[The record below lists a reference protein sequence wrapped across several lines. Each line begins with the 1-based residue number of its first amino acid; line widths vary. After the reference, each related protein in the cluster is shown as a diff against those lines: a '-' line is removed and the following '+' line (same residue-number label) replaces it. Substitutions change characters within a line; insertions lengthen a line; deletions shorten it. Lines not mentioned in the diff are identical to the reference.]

1 MWIREDLKDAI
12 KQIFSIGDFEYERTE
27 NMYDE
32 DLLILSDGNRKIAI
46 EISVFDDDFFIYEVK
61 NNEETYC
68 RENFKLVTLCYE
80 EGKTKLKFNGIIEF
94 EGKAFDF
101 DLELVTLRL
110 ERGAQDVD
118 DYFYL
123 KKLQGTT
130 KKGYQKKTHLRKNFK
145 KMSLIKKIK
154 F

>member
-12 KQIFSIGDFEYERTE
+12 KQIFSLDEFQYEGTE
-27 NMYDE
+27 NVCGE
-32 DLLILSDGNRKIAI
+32 GLLMLSDGNRKIAI
-46 EISVFDDDFFIYEVK
+46 EISVFDDYFYIYEIK
-61 NNEETYC
+61 NNGETYY
-68 RENFKLVTLCYE
+68 RDNFKLVVLCYE

-110 ERGAQDVD
+110 ERGAQDLD

-123 KKLQGTT
+123 KKL
-130 KKGYQKKTHLRKNFK
+130 
-145 KMSLIKKIK
+145 
-154 F
+154 

>member
-1 MWIREDLKDAI
+1 M
-12 KQIFSIGDFEYERTE
+12 
-27 NMYDE
+27 
-32 DLLILSDGNRKIAI
+32 ILSDCNRKIAI

-61 NNEETYC
+61 NDEETYC

-80 EGKTKLKFNGIIEF
+80 EGKTKLKFNGTIEF

-110 ERGAQDVD
+110 ERGIQDFD

-123 KKLQGTT
+123 KKL
-130 KKGYQKKTHLRKNFK
+130 
-145 KMSLIKKIK
+145 
-154 F
+154 

>member
-12 KQIFSIGDFEYERTE
+12 KQIFLLGDFQYESTE

-46 EISVFDDDFFIYEVK
+46 EISAFADDFFIYEVK
-61 NNEETYC
+61 NDEETYC
-68 RENFKLVTLCYE
+68 RENFKLATLYYE
-80 EGKTKLKFNGIIEF
+80 EGKTKLKFNGIVEF

-110 ERGAQDVD
+110 ERGTQERDYD
-118 DYFYL
+118 DYYL
-123 KKLQGTT
+123 KKL
-130 KKGYQKKTHLRKNFK
+130 
-145 KMSLIKKIK
+145 
-154 F
+154 

>member
-1 MWIREDLKDAI
+1 MWIREDLKDVI
-12 KQIFSIGDFEYERTE
+12 KQIFLIGDFQYERTE

-61 NNEETYC
+61 NDEETYC

-80 EGKTKLKFNGIIEF
+80 EGKTKLKFNGIVEF

-101 DLELVTLRL
+101 DVELVTLRL
-110 ERGAQDVD
+110 ERGVQERDHD
-118 DYFYL
+118 DYYL
-123 KKLQGTT
+123 KKL
-130 KKGYQKKTHLRKNFK
+130 
-145 KMSLIKKIK
+145 
-154 F
+154 